1 MHLGGLDMGLTKHKI
16 GQLISIVDERN
27 NLGISEFY
35 GININKEF
43 MPTAANTEGLDES
56 KYKIVRKNRFVFSG
70 MQTGRDECI
79 RVSMYNKD
87 NPILISPAYTTFEVN
102 ATDVVIPLYF
112 FMKFLSKEIDRY
124 GAFCS
129 DGSIRSNLD
138 WDVFC
143 DIELEI
149 PPISI
154 QQKHVDIYNA
164 MIENQRIYERGLED
178 LKLVCDAYIENL
190 RYKIPCEEIAP
201 YIEEYIQ
208 KNEIGLTLDSVR
220 GIATS
225 KEFIA
230 TKANMDGVS
239 LDNYKIVEPGMIA
252 FISDT
257 SRRAEKIS
265 LAMNESRQ
273 PYLVSSI
280 ATVVQ
285 TDESK
290 LLSKYLYL
298 FFCRAEFDRYAR
310 FHSWGSARETFGFD
324 DMKTV
329 SIPIPEL
336 EIQKAIVGIYEAYAI
351 RKEINAK
358 LKVQIKDI
366 CPILIKGSIEE
377 ATKTKEA

>member
-1 MHLGGLDMGLTKHKI
+1 MGLTKHKI

-27 NLGISEFY
+27 NMGISEFC

-112 FMKFLSKEIDRY
+112 FMKFLSKEKDRY

-143 DIELEI
+143 DIELEL
-149 PPISI
+149 PPLSI
-154 QQKHVDIYNA
+154 QQKYVDIYNA
-164 MIENQRIYERGLED
+164 MIENQRIYECGLED

-190 RYKIPCEEIAP
+190 RYKIACEEIAP

-208 KNEIGLTLDSVR
+208 KNEIGMTLDSVR

-239 LDNYKIVEPGMIA
+239 LNNYKIVEPGMIA

-298 FFCRAEFDRYAR
+298 FFCRTEFDRYAR

-324 DMKTV
+324 DMKAV
-329 SIPIPEL
+329 SIPIPKL
-336 EIQKAIVGIYEAYAI
+336 EIQKSIVGIYEAYAI
-351 RKEINAK
+351 RKEINEK